1 MNLKALAARFAE
13 LHPQYK
19 YDLKNHVWVIAD
31 PSVAGGYLYPTSDRL
46 IGDEVRALTLAMV
59 EANNADNREK
69 SSRSFQYDHSELYR
83 PLRAKCSVRLRD
95 RHIPWD
101 DADQLSKL
109 PGWSANLTPYRRKP
123 SGCWH
128 ARTETG
134 WIEVNI
140 SEPPFGFGGWRAW
153 ACGTV
158 PNGNW
163 PEGQYSVCRLDAL
176 RRLLDSA
183 PWLRKG
189 LAGPEVASDDDAAPL
204 SYFAH

>member
-1 MNLKALAARFAE
+1 MNMKALAARFAE

-19 YDLKNHVWVIAD
+19 YDVTNHVWVIAD

-101 DADQLSKL
+101 DSDQLAKL
-109 PGWSANLTPYRRKP
+109 PGWKANVAMHRTNPFACWDTRAGMPWIEINLHKDPF
-123 SGCWH
+123 GGDWH
-128 ARTETG
+128 A
-134 WIEVNI
+134 
-140 SEPPFGFGGWRAW
+140 F
-153 ACGTV
+153 ACGTAL
-158 PNGNW
+158 NGNR

-189 LAGPEVASDDDAAPL
+189 LAAPEVASDDDAAPL